1 MGATIHPSTVVD
13 LMPQATAANRRL
25 VPATLPAARFGEGS
39 VVGAFCAIYA
49 GVVIG
54 EHCRLGDHVT
64 IREGC
69 RIGARCVIGT
79 NADLQYDV
87 ELGDDVRVMN
97 ASHITGGTVIGAGT
111 FIGPGVIMAN
121 DLTVDP
127 GNYRFP
133 EGGLTPPRIGREVM
147 IGMGARIFP
156 GVVIGDKARIA
167 GGALVLRDVPA
178 GGQALPD
185 RRAIGAMTTRGDGA
199 ALVR

>member
-1 MGATIHPSTVVD
+1 
-13 LMPQATAANRRL
+13 MPRATAANRRP
-25 VPATLPAARFGEGS
+25 VPDSLRATTFGEGT
-39 VVGAFCAIYA
+39 VVGAHCAIYA
-49 GVVIG
+49 GSVIG
-54 EHCRLGDHVT
+54 ADCRLGDHVT

-69 RIGARCVIGT
+69 RIGARCVVGSYV
-79 NADLQYDV
+79 DLQYDV
-87 ELGDDVRVMN
+87 ELGDDVRIMN
-97 ASHITGGTVIGAGT
+97 FSHVTGGTVIGAGT
-111 FIGPGVIMAN
+111 FIGPGVVMAN

-127 GNYRFP
+127 ANYRFP